1 VTLGRAVLAGA
12 TGPGAWFVDLSTRF
26 FLVELGAAREHEGV
40 LIGVGLFFCLVAL
53 GSSVACL
60 RLSRRVK
67 GQGNEVELV
76 ATLGVA
82 LGLFS
87 AITIGA
93 ALVPHY
99 FFDGVT
105 SP

>member
-1 VTLGRAVLAGA
+1 VLAAA
-12 TGPGAWFVDLSTRF
+12 TGPCAWFVDLSARF
-26 FLVELGAAREHEGV
+26 FLVEHGVAREHEGV

-53 GSSVACL
+53 GASNACL

-67 GQGNEVELV
+67 GAGGEVLFV
-76 ATLGVA
+76 ATLGAA

-87 AITIGA
+87 AISIGA